1 MYFLGWIP
9 TSSKARAI
17 SNDMKEEVKLMLNMK
32 ANKKLIQQHI
42 SERTGK
48 SVTLKDIH
56 NMSKKRHG
64 GLPELIEEMQN
75 KPSAVII
82 QQ

>member
-1 MYFLGWIP
+1 
-9 TSSKARAI
+9 
-17 SNDMKEEVKLMLNMK
+17 MLNMR

-42 SERTGK
+42 SEGTGK
-48 SVTLKDIH
+48 FVTLKDIH

-75 KPSAVII
+75 KPGAVI
-82 QQ
+82 